1 VLLRSERGRPGLLRP
16 LPGTRTASDLRPL
29 EATNHRFC
37 RSPNIWDPEEDKRG
51 IDKNGPRTAGPESSE
66 SKAPS
71 QGPRKHQRPSRGTPE
86 GGQAKRLKQA
96 GQPSYARDPREGIR
110 MAIVCDGY
118 PEILISRENFVN
130 IQRAIGGLV
139 DELPEEEFTTSSLI
153 LTVPKGQPLW

>member
-1 VLLRSERGRPGLLRP
+1 
-16 LPGTRTASDLRPL
+16 
-29 EATNHRFC
+29 
-37 RSPNIWDPEEDKRG
+37 
-51 IDKNGPRTAGPESSE
+51 
-66 SKAPS
+66 
-71 QGPRKHQRPSRGTPE
+71 
-86 GGQAKRLKQA
+86 
-96 GQPSYARDPREGIR
+96 